1 MGGCAVGAI
10 RAVQIPDAAG
20 NNGQAEAEVAAMTDL
35 LPCPFCGGEAKVGTH
50 ENPALGVMW
59 FLAGCLRP
67 CDVSPETKIFGTEA
81 EAIAAWNTRAPQWQP
96 ISTAPKKQYVIVYG
110 MAMDDEVQQK
120 IFQGPWVARLANDG
134 WWEMIGNTY
143 VDSPTH
149 WMHLPNPPTEDE

>member
-81 EAIAAWNTRAPQWQP
+81 EAIAAWNTRATQWQP
-96 ISTAPKKQYVIVYG
+96 TETAPRDGTYILAYNRGIGVEIVKATPDHFWLG
-110 MAMDDEVQQK
+110 RWFAE
-120 IFQGPWVARLANDG
+120 F
-134 WWEMIGNTY
+134 ECE
-143 VDSPTH
+143 PTH
-149 WMHLPNPPTEDE
+149 WMHLPNPPTEDV